1 MVTHCHLE
9 TTLSPSQHGWWA
21 ENLHLELFAAADPA
35 LTPRPT
41 PAVWRPA
48 GPAPPLG
55 AGSPEPGRW
64 SPCVTWRAGAGRD
77 PWSVPLTPAA
87 HTLPTAQMHTH
98 AHNRAHACTTHVHT
112 RVHTCRETG
121 AAPQA
126 SPSAVRVEGANGV
139 RQVWLQSPSPPWG
152 GSLGVLPGGGGLS

>member
-1 MVTHCHLE
+1 MVTHCRLE

-21 ENLHLELFAAADPA
+21 ENLHLELFAAADPCPDPEVDPCSLEA
-35 LTPRPT
+35 SRACASSGCWLPRAWTVEPVCHVEGQGRARPLVCTPHTRT
-41 PAVWRPA
+41 
-48 GPAPPLG
+48 
-55 AGSPEPGRW
+55 
-64 SPCVTWRAGAGRD
+64 
-77 PWSVPLTPAA
+77 

-112 RVHTCRETG
+112 RVHTRRETG